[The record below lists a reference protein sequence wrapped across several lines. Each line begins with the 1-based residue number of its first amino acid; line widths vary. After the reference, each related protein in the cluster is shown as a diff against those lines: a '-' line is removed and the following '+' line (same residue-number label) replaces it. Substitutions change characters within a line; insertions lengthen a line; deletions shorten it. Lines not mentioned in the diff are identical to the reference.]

1 MFVYT
6 HFQAPVFISVKISHV
21 SEMITRRLSQSFT
34 KLRRLSLMTQPTRQI
49 DVEDEDTQVNNTH
62 TMPSPAA
69 MGLSEVNSLDYV
81 SSDNDAAR
89 QAQESSISVPE
100 ISMNYMESDIIEEA
114 QDLSGLSSI
123 QLPSDVS
130 SMHIP
135 SCFSTSHYVGE
146 HDMEK

>member
-81 SSDNDAAR
+81 SSDNDAASPTWSVALVR
-89 QAQESSISVPE
+89 GHCTYQQDIKTIFATNTESTTVTTST
-100 ISMNYMESDIIEEA
+100 YM
-114 QDLSGLSSI
+114 
-123 QLPSDVS
+123 
-130 SMHIP
+130 
-135 SCFSTSHYVGE
+135 
-146 HDMEK
+146 